1 MPIPPFGPSSP
12 RRCSGP
18 AASERPG
25 RIGRRPL
32 LQAGAL
38 GLGGFG
44 VGGTLNLTGLS
55 QVQAAAGDH
64 GPGFGRA
71 KACILLFMW
80 GGPSHLDTLDM
91 KPGAP
96 AEVRGPYQPVATT
109 APGLAISELFQQLPQ
124 HGDKLTVI
132 RSMGHSDPA
141 HLSSAHTAVTGH
153 LAPNL
158 VSDDHPPSPR
168 DTPHIGAVMTK
179 LREQRGERKT
189 DLPTSVIMPWKVFHP
204 SAPGGVAP
212 GQHGGWLGAGYDPFL
227 VSGDLGNPN
236 WRVPELGL
244 IDGVSPARLTDRR
257 SLLASLDAARRR
269 LDSVAESSPIGPMQ
283 QQAFELLAGNQTREA
298 FDLSRE
304 TDEMRDRYG
313 RNIHGQG
320 VLLARRL
327 VERGVPLVGVN
338 WHNDGRS
345 FWDTHGN
352 NFNRLRDELVPAAD
366 QALSTLLTDLQDRG
380 LLDQT
385 IVAWIGEFGRR
396 PQITAANSGRE
407 HWPYCYSGLL
417 AGAGV
422 SGGRVYGASD
432 RIGAYPISNPTSP
445 RDYVATL
452 YHALGID
459 PHMRLPDVTGRDIAF
474 CDGRPLTELWS

>member
-1 MPIPPFGPSSP
+1 MGPM
-12 RRCSGP
+12 
-18 AASERPG
+18 G
-25 RIGRRPL
+25 RVARRPW

-38 GLGGFG
+38 GLAGFG
-44 VGGTLNLTGLS
+44 LGGTLNLTHRGS
-55 QVQAAAGDH
+55 VQADIGDH

-80 GGPSHLDTLDM
+80 GGPSHVDTLDM

-96 AEVRGPYQPVATT
+96 AEVRGPYQPVSTNV
-109 APGLAISELFQQLPQ
+109 PGLTFSELFTHLPS
-124 HGDKLTVI
+124 HADKLTVI

-141 HLSSAHTAVTGH
+141 HLSSVHTAVTGH

-158 VSDDHPPSPR
+158 VSDDAPPSPR
-168 DTPHIGAVMTK
+168 DTPHIGAVVAK
-179 LREQRGERKT
+179 LRELRGERAANI
-189 DLPTSVIMPWKVFHP
+189 PSSVMMPWKVYHP
-204 SAPGGVAP
+204 AAPGGVAP

-227 VSGDLGNPN
+227 VTGDLGNPN
-236 WRVPELGL
+236 WKVPELGL
-244 IDGVSPARLTDRR
+244 IDGVTPSRLADRR

-269 LDSVAESSPIGPMQ
+269 LDDMGESSPIGPMQ
-283 QQAFELLAGNQTREA
+283 QQAFELLAGDQTRDA
-298 FDLSRE
+298 FDISRE
-304 TDEMRDRYG
+304 TAETRDRYG

-352 NFNRLRDELVPAAD
+352 NFNRLKSDLVPPAD
-366 QALSTLLTDLQDRG
+366 QALAALLTDLEERG
-380 LLDQT
+380 LLGET

-396 PQITAANSGRE
+396 PQITAANAGRD

-417 AGAGV
+417 AGAGI
-422 SGGRVYGASD
+422 SGGRIYGASD
-432 RIGAYPISNPTSP
+432 RIGAYPVSNPTSP

-452 YHALGID
+452 YHALGIN
-459 PHMRLPDVTGRDIAF
+459 PHMRLPDVTGREIEF